1 MEYFGYFA
9 SLLIGLSLG
18 LLGSGGSI
26 LTLPVLV
33 YLFGVDP
40 EAGTAYSLVIVGAT
54 ALVGVVPKALKNE
67 VDFKTA
73 VLFGLPSIVAVYV
86 TRAWLMPALP
96 EQWGPFT
103 KSQGLMLL
111 FAVLM
116 ILAARGMLV
125 KKKESS
131 PKRAEMAPW
140 VKALIV
146 LGEGAGVGV
155 LTGLVGAGGGFLI
168 IPVLVL
174 VTGLEMKRAVGTSLL
189 IIAAKSLIGFTGD
202 LGHLQPD
209 WLFLGRVTLVALVGL
224 GIGTFASQKIASHK
238 LQKGFG
244 IFVLLMGAFVLS
256 KELIF

>member
-1 MEYFGYFA
+1 MVLGYLA

-33 YLFGVDP
+33 YLFQVDA
-40 EAGTAYSLVIVGAT
+40 EVGTAYSLVIVGTT
-54 ALVGVVPKALKNE
+54 ALVGVLPRALKGE
-67 VDFKTA
+67 VDFRTA
-73 VLFGLPSIVAVYV
+73 LLFGLPSIVAVYA
-86 TRAWLMPALP
+86 TRAWLMPILP
-96 EQWGPFT
+96 DQWGPVT

-116 ILAARGMLV
+116 VLAARGMIKGKKAQTV
-125 KKKESS
+125 KKELS
-131 PKRAEMAPW
+131 PAA
-140 VKALIV
+140 KAAV
-146 LGEGAGVGV
+146 ALGEGAGVGI

-202 LGHLQPD
+202 LGHLNPD
-209 WLFLGRVTLVALVGL
+209 WSFLGRVALVSSIGL
-224 GIGTFASQKIASHK
+224 AVGTFVAQKIPSQK

-244 IFVLLMGAFVLS
+244 YFVLIMGIFVLT
-256 KELIF
+256 KELFFN

>member
-1 MEYFGYFA
+1 MIVLGYFA

-33 YLFGVDP
+33 YLFQVEP
-40 EAGTAYSLVIVGAT
+40 EAATAYSLVIVGTT
-54 ALVGVVPKALKNE
+54 ALVGVLPRAFKGE
-67 VDFKTA
+67 VDFGTA
-73 VLFGLPSIVAVYV
+73 LLFGLPSIAAVYA
-86 TRAWLMPALP
+86 TRAWLMRALP
-96 EQWGPFT
+96 DQWGPVT

-116 ILAARGMLV
+116 VLAARGMLKGKKVQTV
-125 KKKESS
+125 KKYLS
-131 PKRAEMAPW
+131 PAT
-140 VKALIV
+140 KAAIV

-174 VTGLEMKRAVGTSLL
+174 VTGLEMKRAIGTSLL

-202 LGHLQPD
+202 LNHLNTD
-209 WLFLGRVTLVALVGL
+209 WFFLGRVVLVALVGL
-224 GIGTFASQKIASHK
+224 VVGTFAAQKIPSQK

-244 IFVLLMGAFVLS
+244 YFVLAMGLFVLT
-256 KELIF
+256 KELFFS